1 MLQRDRER
9 GRARSGTGPC
19 FSVIGERGRARSGTG
34 PCFSVIGNAVGL
46 VRERGLAS
54 A

>member
-1 MLQRDRER
+1 MLQRDR
-9 GRARSGTGPC
+9 
-19 FSVIGERGRARSGTG
+19 ERGRARSGTG